1 MTIEFNNFGSNRA
14 ENLRRNG
21 DKPVKLDTSVTSDK
35 DTSAAMPSPADSVSL
50 SNAAKNLAQL
60 ESELKGLPEV
70 DMQRVEAIRS
80 MLADG
85 SYKIDLE
92 KLAQKMLDLES

>member
-1 MTIEFNNFGSNRA
+1 MTIEFNNFGSSRA
-14 ENLRRNG
+14 ENLRRNS
-21 DKPVKLDTSVTSDK
+21 DKPVKLDTPVATDQ
-35 DTSAAMPSPADSVSL
+35 DTNAPTAGSSDSVSL
-50 SNAAKNLAQL
+50 SSAAKNLAQL

-70 DMQRVEAIRS
+70 DMQRVEAIRN

-85 SYKIDLE
+85 SYQIDLE

>member
-1 MTIEFNNFGSNRA
+1 MTIEFNNFGGNRTDS
-14 ENLRRNG
+14 LRRNSE
-21 DKPVKLDTSVTSDK
+21 KTVKLDTSVSDNK
-35 DTSAAMPSPADSVSL
+35 EIAAATPSSTDSVSL

-70 DMQRVEAIRS
+70 DMQRVDAIRS
-80 MLADG
+80 MLSDG

>member
-1 MTIEFNNFGSNRA
+1 MTIEFNNFGSSRT
-14 ENLRRNG
+14 ENLRRNS
-21 DKPVKLDTSVTSDK
+21 DKPVKLDTVPAT
-35 DTSAAMPSPADSVSL
+35 DTDALASTTGSADSVSL
-50 SNAAKNLAQL
+50 SNTAKNLAQL

-85 SYKIDLE
+85 SYSIDLE